1 MDDFFIFVRTLIQ
14 LIMKKHTAILLFVL
28 FTTVLFAQKKEKIKG
43 SKTVTVE
50 QRAVGNFEALLVE
63 DNLEVHLERGE
74 KTELKIE
81 SDDNLHDIISM
92 DLSDNTLRIYTT
104 KQATNYKKII
114 VRVTYTKDL
123 NLITAKDEATVN
135 AIQELLLNTITL
147 KAHDESKLF
156 LNVNTKDFLLQAD
169 DKSKTELNLKSE
181 NTTLELSKNSS
192 LKALVNTTDLK
203 VDLYQKS
210 DATLEGTAVNA
221 MLRLDNN
228 ASFTGNKFTTK
239 NADITTESYT
249 NCSLFVET
257 TVIIDAANKSEIQLL
272 GSPKIE
278 IRKFAD
284 EAKLI
289 KKLK

>member
-1 MDDFFIFVRTLIQ
+1 
-14 LIMKKHTAILLFVL
+14 MKKYIAILLL
-28 FTTVLFAQKKEKIKG
+28 LLSTTLTLAQKKEKIKG

-50 QRAVGNFEALLVE
+50 QREIGNFEALVVE

-74 KTELKIE
+74 RTELKIE
-81 SDDNLHDIISM
+81 ADDNLHNIISL
-92 DLSDNTLRIYTT
+92 DLSDNILRIYTT

-123 NLITAKDEATVN
+123 NLITSKDESTIN
-135 AIQELLLNTITL
+135 AIQELLLNTVTL
-147 KAHDESKLF
+147 KAHDASQLF

-181 NTTLELSKNSS
+181 NTTIELSKNAS

-203 VDLYQKS
+203 VDMYQKS
-210 DATLEGTAVNA
+210 DATLEGMAINTII
-221 MLRLDNN
+221 RLDNN
-228 ASFTGNKFTTK
+228 ATFMGSKFTTK
-239 NADITTESYT
+239 NADITTESYSS
-249 NCSLFVET
+249 CSLFTET
-257 TVIIDAANKSEIQLL
+257 AVIIDAANKSEIQLV

>member
-1 MDDFFIFVRTLIQ
+1 MKKYAIILLLLLPTTLI
-14 LIMKKHTAILLFVL
+14 L
-28 FTTVLFAQKKEKIKG
+28 AQKKEKIKG

-50 QRAVGNFEALLVE
+50 QREVGNFDALLIE
-63 DNLEVHLERGE
+63 DNLEVYLERGDR
-74 KTELKIE
+74 TELKIE
-81 SDDNLHDIISM
+81 ADDNLHDIISL
-92 DLSDNTLRIYTT
+92 DLSDNILRVYTT

-123 NLITAKDEATVN
+123 NLITSKDESTVN
-135 AIQELLLNTITL
+135 AIQELLLNTVTL
-147 KAHDESKLF
+147 KVHDASKLF

-181 NTTLELSKNSS
+181 KSTIELSKNAS
-192 LKALVNTTDLK
+192 LKALINTTDLK
-203 VDLYQKS
+203 VDMYQKS
-210 DATLEGTAVNA
+210 GATLEGNA
-221 MLRLDNN
+221 LNTKIRLDNN
-228 ASFTGNKFTTK
+228 ASFTGNKLTTK
-239 NADITTESYT
+239 NADITTESYSS
-249 NCSLFVET
+249 CSLFTET
-257 TVIIDAANKSEIQLL
+257 AVVIDAANKSEIQLV

>member
-1 MDDFFIFVRTLIQ
+1 
-14 LIMKKHTAILLFVL
+14 MKKYTAILLL
-28 FTTVLFAQKKEKIKG
+28 LLSTTLTLAQNKEKIKG

-50 QRAVGNFEALLVE
+50 QRQVGNFEALIVE

-81 SDDNLHDIISM
+81 ADENLHDIISL
-92 DLSDNTLRIYTT
+92 DLSDKILRVYTT
-104 KQATNYKKII
+104 KQATNYKKMI
-114 VRVTYTKDL
+114 VRVTYTNDL
-123 NLITAKDEATVN
+123 NLITSKDESTVN
-135 AIQELLLNTITL
+135 AIQELLLKTITL
-147 KAHDESKLF
+147 KAHDVSKLF

-169 DKSKTELNLKSE
+169 DKSKIELNLKSE
-181 NTTLELSKNSS
+181 NTIIELSKNAS

-203 VDLYQKS
+203 VDMYQKS
-210 DATLEGTAVNA
+210 GATLEGNAVNT

-228 ASFTGNKFTTK
+228 ASFTGNKLTTK
-239 NADITTESYT
+239 NADVTTQSYS
-249 NCSLFVET
+249 NCSLFTET
-257 TVIIDAANKSEIQLL
+257 AVIIDAADKSEIQLL

>member
-1 MDDFFIFVRTLIQ
+1 MNIKKYAIILLLLLPTTLI
-14 LIMKKHTAILLFVL
+14 L
-28 FTTVLFAQKKEKIKG
+28 AQKKEKIKG

-50 QRAVGNFEALLVE
+50 QREVGNFDALLIE
-63 DNLEVHLERGE
+63 DNLEVFLERGE
-74 KTELKIE
+74 RTELKIE
-81 SDDNLHDIISM
+81 ADDNLHDIISL
-92 DLSDNTLRIYTT
+92 DLSDNILRVYTT

-123 NLITAKDEATVN
+123 NLITSKDESTVN
-135 AIQELLLNTITL
+135 AIQELLLNTVTL
-147 KAHDESKLF
+147 KVHDASKLF

-181 NTTLELSKNSS
+181 KSTIELSKNAS
-192 LKALVNTTDLK
+192 LKALINTTDLK
-203 VDLYQKS
+203 VDIYQKS
-210 DATLEGTAVNA
+210 DATLEGTATNTVI
-221 MLRLDNN
+221 RLDNN

-239 NADITTESYT
+239 NADITTESYSS
-249 NCSLFVET
+249 CSLFTET
-257 TVIIDAANKSEIQLL
+257 AVVIDAANKSEIQLV

-278 IRKFAD
+278 IRKFSD